1 MRRRKKKKLSL
12 SQRVELQQQLV
23 GAAAML
29 AALGAI
35 PFAAYGASEKR
46 LLGVRLECD
55 DRRGAACKQLPPM
68 DSDF

>member
-55 DRRGAACKQLPPM
+55 DRRGAAAFEPM
-68 DSDF
+68 DSKIR